1 MLELH
6 PKGTE
11 ELSKVE
17 NEREYSP
24 GGNNSMCKGPV
35 VRSSMKNVR
44 NCMRLGEVQRNRE
57 RLVQDEV
64 ER

>member
-6 PKGTE
+6 PKGIK
-11 ELSKVE
+11 ELNKVE

-24 GGNNSMCKGPV
+24 GGNNSRCKGPV
-35 VRSSMKNVR
+35 VRSSMKSVR
-44 NCMRLGEVQRNRE
+44 NWMRLGEVQRNRE